1 MYYFAVDAGELHQL
15 GRRLVALSRATTD
28 DRGDLALTAG
38 EQAVLED
45 VLSHPGSSVSQ
56 IQRRTGFVQ
65 SHVSASVA
73 RLRGRG
79 LVRTAADAADGRR
92 TRVDP
97 APATTAA
104 VVRRAAR
111 PILPALTEATAD
123 PEQAAR
129 AAALLDELATLLRR
143 S

>member
-1 MYYFAVDAGELHQL
+1 VDAGELHQL

-28 DRGDLALTAG
+28 DRDDLALTAG

-45 VLSHPGSSVSQ
+45 VLSHPGSTVSQ

-73 RLRGRG
+73 RLRERG
-79 LVRTAADAADGRR
+79 LVQTAADAADGRR

-97 APATTAA
+97 TPATTVA
-104 VVRRAAR
+104 VGRPAGR
-111 PILPALTEATAD
+111 PILPALTETTGD
-123 PEQAAR
+123 PGQAAR
-129 AAALLDELATLLRR
+129 AAVLLDELATLLLPR